1 MEELAPERKQWNNQ
15 SRCKLEFVKINP
27 FGNSTIL
34 GSKVK
39 SESQIITVGEMEE
52 GMKLKLDSI
61 LKDSVASHCLDVTT
75 WPKEPD
81 KLLQI

>member
-1 MEELAPERKQWNNQ
+1 MENNEIINLG
-15 SRCKLEFVKINP
+15 RCKLEFVTINP

-39 SESQIITVGEMEE
+39 SESQIITFGKMEE

-61 LKDSVASHCLDVTT
+61 LKDSVASHCLDITT
-75 WPKEPD
+75 
-81 KLLQI
+81 